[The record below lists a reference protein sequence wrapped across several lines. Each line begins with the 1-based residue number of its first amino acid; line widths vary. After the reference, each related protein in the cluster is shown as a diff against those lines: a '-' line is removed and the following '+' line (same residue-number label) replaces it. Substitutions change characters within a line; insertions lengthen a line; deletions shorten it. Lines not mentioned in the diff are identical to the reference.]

1 VSPRASDSRKKDRQ
15 TVLVTGGS
23 GFLGRWVVDELLEA
37 GYRVRV
43 LARGKSA
50 TMSALAARGVEIAVG
65 DVSRD
70 LDGAEPLARAFDGVS
85 ALFHLA
91 GFVSR
96 DPDDGQR
103 MMRVHIDGTR
113 RVFEAAKAAGVRR
126 VVLASTSGTIAVSKE
141 PVILDE
147 RAPYPTEIVGGWPY
161 YLSKIYQ
168 EKLAL
173 DYCAQPARHS
183 LAGADSP
190 RSARLGDLGAT
201 LGLEVVIVNPSL
213 LLGPGDDRS
222 SSTGDVRRFLKRE
235 IPVVPD
241 GGVSFV
247 DARDAAK
254 ATVAALEHGRAGE
267 RYLLGGP
274 NWTVAEYFGRLE
286 RASKVRAPRLKLP
299 NALQRR
305 AASLL
310 EQAYKALDKEPPV
323 ERISV
328 EMAQVYWWCDSQKAE
343 RELGFAARDPGETL
357 DDTIRD
363 LRTRMI

>member
-1 VSPRASDSRKKDRQ
+1 M
-15 TVLVTGGS
+15 
-23 GFLGRWVVDELLEA
+23 A
-37 GYRVRV
+37 GC
-43 LARGKSA
+43 
-50 TMSALAARGVEIAVG
+50 
-65 DVSRD
+65 D
-70 LDGAEPLARAFDGVS
+70 

-96 DPDDGQR
+96 EPDDGQR

-113 RVFEAAKAAGVRR
+113 RVLEAAKAAGVRR

-147 RAPYPTEIVGGWPY
+147 RAPYPTDVVGGWPY

-173 DYCAQPARHS
+173 D
-183 LAGADSP
+183 
-190 RSARLGDLGAT
+190 LGAT
-201 LGLEVVIVNPSL
+201 LGLDIVIVNPSL
-213 LLGPGDDRS
+213 LLGPGDERT

-235 IPVVPD
+235 IPVVPE
-241 GGVSFV
+241 GGVNFV
-247 DARDAAK
+247 DARDAAR
-254 ATVAALEHGRAGE
+254 ATVAALEQGRAGE

-286 RASKVRAPRLKLP
+286 RASKVRAPKLKLP

-305 AASLL
+305 AASLV
-310 EQAYKALDKEPPV
+310 EHAYKALDKEPPV

-328 EMAQVYWWCDSQKAE
+328 EMAQVYWWCDSGKAE

>member
-1 VSPRASDSRKKDRQ
+1 VSPRAGSDGRRKDRQ

-37 GYRVRV
+37 GHRVRV
-43 LARGKSA
+43 LGRGKSA
-50 TMSALAARGVEIAVG
+50 SLAERGVEIAVG

-70 LDGAEPLARAFDGVS
+70 LDGAEPLQRAFDGVS

-113 RVFEAAKAAGVRR
+113 RVLEAAKTAGVRR
-126 VVLASTSGTIAVSKE
+126 VVLASTSGTIAVSRE

-147 RAPYPTEIVGGWPY
+147 RAPYPTEIVGNWPY

-173 DYCAQPARHS
+173 
-183 LAGADSP
+183 
-190 RSARLGDLGAT
+190 DLGAT

-213 LLGPGDDRS
+213 LLGPGDERN

-254 ATVAALEHGRAGE
+254 ATVAALEEGRAGE

-274 NWTVAEYFGRLE
+274 NWTVSEYFGRLE

-328 EMAQVYWWCDSQKAE
+328 EMAQVYWWCDSSKAE
-343 RELGFAARDPGETL
+343 RELGFQARDPGETL

>member
-1 VSPRASDSRKKDRQ
+1 VSPRVGGDGRKRDRQ

-23 GFLGRWVVDELLEA
+23 GFLGRWVVDELVEA
-37 GYRVRV
+37 GHRVRV
-43 LARGKSA
+43 LARARSA
-50 TMSALAARGVEIAVG
+50 ALAERGVEIAVG
-65 DVSRD
+65 DVARD
-70 LDGAEPLARAFDGVS
+70 LEGTGPLARAFDGVS
-85 ALFHLA
+85 AVFHLA

-96 DPDDGQR
+96 DPEDGQR

-113 RVFEAAKAAGVRR
+113 RVLEAAKAAGVRR

-141 PVILDE
+141 AVVLDE

-173 DYCAQPARHS
+173 D
-183 LAGADSP
+183 
-190 RSARLGDLGAT
+190 LGAS
-201 LGLEVVIVNPSL
+201 LGLEIVIVNPSL
-213 LLGPGDDRS
+213 LLGPGDERN

-254 ATVAALEHGRAGE
+254 ATVAALELGRAGE
-267 RYLLGGP
+267 RYLMGGP

-286 RASKVRAPRLKLP
+286 RASKVRAPKLKLP

-328 EMAQVYWWCDSQKAE
+328 EMAQVYWWCDSSKAQ
-343 RELGFAARDPGETL
+343 RELGFVARDPGETL
-357 DDTIRD
+357 DETIRD